1 MIRIFTILLFIG
13 SLYGQAPDTLFTRT
27 FGDVGN
33 GKNTISAP
41 LESNEWVLKDI
52 KSLRMKRNVSFV
64 FAGVIAGA
72 GQYLRSLADKQYTD
86 YQVAG
91 SNTDELRDKVETTD
105 SLAPVF
111 FGASGV
117 SLSVPFYYQHKI
129 EKLER
134 MIAE

>member
-1 MIRIFTILLFIG
+1 MTRIFTLLLFIG

-41 LESNEWVLKDI
+41 LESNEWVLKEI

-64 FAGVIAGA
+64 FAGVIAGT
-72 GQYLRSLADKQYTD
+72 GGYLRSLADKQYTD
-86 YQVAG
+86 YQVAK
-91 SNTDELRDKVETTD
+91 SNAGELRDQIETND

-111 FGASGV
+111 FGAGGV
-117 SLSVPFYYQHKI
+117 SLGLPLYFHSKI
-129 EKLER
+129 GTLTKMLSE
-134 MIAE
+134 

>member
-41 LESNEWVLKDI
+41 LESNEWVLKEI

-86 YQVAG
+86 YQVARSDAG
-91 SNTDELRDKVETTD
+91 ELRDQIETND
-105 SLAPVF
+105 SLAPIF
-111 FGASGV
+111 FGAGGV
-117 SLSVPFYYQHKI
+117 SLGLPLYYHSKI
-129 EKLER
+129 GTLTKMLSE
-134 MIAE
+134 

>member
-1 MIRIFTILLFIG
+1 MTRIFTLLLFIG

-41 LESNEWVLKDI
+41 LESNEWVLKEI

-86 YQVAG
+86 YQVARSDAG
-91 SNTDELRDKVETTD
+91 ELRDQIETND

-111 FGASGV
+111 FGAGSV
-117 SLSVPFYYQHKI
+117 SLGLPLYYHSKI
-129 EKLER
+129 GTLTKMLSE
-134 MIAE
+134 

>member
-1 MIRIFTILLFIG
+1 MTRIFTLLLFIG

-41 LESNEWVLKDI
+41 LESNEWVLKEI

-64 FAGVIAGA
+64 FAGVIAGT

-86 YQVAG
+86 YQVARSDAG
-91 SNTDELRDKVETTD
+91 ELRDQIETND

-134 MIAE
+134 MSAE

>member
-41 LESNEWVLKDI
+41 LESNEWVLKEI

-64 FAGVIAGA
+64 FAGVIAGT

-86 YQVAG
+86 YQVARSDAG
-91 SNTDELRDKVETTD
+91 ELRDQIETND
-105 SLAPVF
+105 SLAPIF
-111 FGASGV
+111 FGAGGV
-117 SLSVPFYYQHKI
+117 SLGLPLYYHSKI
-129 EKLER
+129 GTLTKMLSE
-134 MIAE
+134 

>member
-41 LESNEWVLKDI
+41 LESNEWVLKEI

-86 YQVAG
+86 YQVARSDAG
-91 SNTDELRDKVETTD
+91 ELRDQISTND

-111 FGASGV
+111 FCASGV
-117 SLSVPFYYQHKI
+117 SLSVPLYYQNKI